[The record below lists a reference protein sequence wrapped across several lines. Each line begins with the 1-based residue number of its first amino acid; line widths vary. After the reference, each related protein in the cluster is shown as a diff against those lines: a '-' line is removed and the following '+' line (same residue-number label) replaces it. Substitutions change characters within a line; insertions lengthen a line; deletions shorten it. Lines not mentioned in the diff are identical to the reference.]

1 MLAGRID
8 PERLARALSTRRIRS
23 DVQVFDE
30 LGGTNAHVLA
40 LGDAL
45 VDGAVYVAEYQTQGR
60 GRQGRAW
67 ACPRGAGILCT
78 VGLRAGVGDL
88 ESGLL
93 SLVVPIALCDGIL
106 AATRVRCAIDWP
118 NDLTAG
124 GRKLAGVLIDAQ
136 ATGRELRYAIGFGI
150 NCLQHAGHFP
160 EPIRDR
166 ATSLDLVSDAAIDRT
181 AVLAAP
187 CSTSST
193 ASWRRRDTG
202 IVRPSAPHGGNA
214 PADWVAACGC
224 NTMAGRS
231 PATWWT
237 SIPPRPSSSNS
248 TRAGVVCSTRPAH
261 PSNGR
266 DSRIP
271 NGPAMNSRVMQEWFG
286 RPCRSSP

>member
-181 AVLAAP
+181 AVLAAVLNELD
-187 CSTSST
+187 
-193 ASWRRRDTG
+193 RYL
-202 IVRPSAPHGGNA
+202 
-214 PADWVAACGC
+214 VA
-224 NTMAGRS
+224 
-231 PATWWT
+231 PATWDRAAVCAAW
-237 SIPPRPSSSNS
+237 RQ
-248 TRAGVVCSTRPAH
+248 RAGGLGRRVRVQHEGRSFTGNVVDIDPTAAIVVQLDEG
-261 PSNGR
+261 GR
-266 DSRIP
+266 RMFDATS
-271 NGPAMNSRVMQEWFG
+271 ASLEWA
-286 RPCRSSP
+286 

>member
-181 AVLAAP
+181 AVLAAVLNELDRYLVAP
-187 CSTSST
+187 ATLGSCGCLRRVAATSGRTGSPRSGAT
-193 ASWRRRDTG
+193 RRPVVHRQRGGHRSHRGHCRPTRRGRASYVRRDQ
-202 IVRPSAPHGGNA
+202 
-214 PADWVAACGC
+214 
-224 NTMAGRS
+224 
-231 PATWWT
+231 
-237 SIPPRPSSSNS
+237 
-248 TRAGVVCSTRPAH
+248 
-261 PSNGR
+261 
-266 DSRIP
+266 RIP
-271 NGPAMNSRVMQEWFG
+271 RMGVIAEFPTG
-286 RPCRSSP
+286 RR